1 MKAIKSLTIIIGLL
15 LSVFAIGQTHT
26 LITSLDPLVSETSG
40 LIFTNSKLWTH
51 NDSGN
56 EPIIYCIDTVT
67 GLIVSQKVVR
77 DAVNTDWEDICAD
90 SEFLYIG
97 DFGNNA
103 GTRDDLKILKIS
115 LDDLNDEFTDTIDA
129 ETIYF
134 TYNPAYYPE
143 TKKANDTDFDCEAMI
158 ATSDSLY
165 LFSKNWISK
174 NCYLYSLP
182 KLPGTYTALRRDTL
196 NTQGLICGA
205 DYNAETNSVC
215 LIGYVYGI
223 PAPSILFILNDF
235 ESDNFFDGNTVRY
248 ELSLSGYQTEGIVFR
263 DNHRLWFSNEY
274 FLGHTQS
281 LYEFPIPCNL
291 SQTDNLKLIELYP
304 NPVENILIIKL
315 NHEDKLKYRIIDTCG
330 NIVLGSCKKINPDEE
345 LKIDISELKSG
356 DYIIEFYSN
365 KKSISKN
372 FVKL

>member
-1 MKAIKSLTIIIGLL
+1 MKATKFLLFTIGLL
-15 LSVFAIGQTHT
+15 FYVISNSQTHT
-26 LITSLDPLVSETSG
+26 LITSLDPIISETSG
-40 LIFTNSKLWTH
+40 LAFVNGKLWTH

-56 EPIIYCIDTVT
+56 EPILYCIDTAT
-67 GLIVSQKVVR
+67 GLISSQKVIRNV
-77 DAVNTDWEDICAD
+77 VNTDWEDICID
-90 SEFLYIG
+90 NEFLYIG
-97 DFGNNA
+97 DFGNNE
-103 GTRDDLKILKIS
+103 GTRLDLKILKIS
-115 LDDLNDEFTDTIDA
+115 IDDINDEFTDTVDA
-129 ETIYF
+129 EVIFFGYDES
-134 TYNPAYYPE
+134 YYPE
-143 TKKANDTDFDCEAMI
+143 RKKSNDTDFDCEAMI
-158 ATSDSLY
+158 ATADSIY
-165 LFSKNWISK
+165 LFSKNWIIK

-223 PAPSILFILNDF
+223 PAPSILFILSDF
-235 ESDNFFDGNTVRY
+235 ESDNFFDGNTIRY
-248 ELSLSGYQTEGIVFR
+248 ELSLNGYQTEGIVFR
-263 DNHRLWFSNEY
+263 DNSRIWFSNEN

-304 NPVENILIIKL
+304 NPVEDILILKL
-315 NHEDKLKYRIIDTCG
+315 NHENKLKYRIIDTCG

-345 LKIDISELKSG
+345 LKIDVSDLKSG
-356 DYIIEFYSN
+356 EYIIEFYSN

>member
-1 MKAIKSLTIIIGLL
+1 MKANKLLLIIIGSLIN
-15 LSVFAIGQTHT
+15 VFAFSQTHT
-26 LITSLDPLVSETSG
+26 LITSLDPVVSETSG
-40 LIFTNSKLWTH
+40 LIFTNGRLWTH

-56 EPIIYCIDTVT
+56 EPILYCIDTAT
-67 GLIVSQKVVR
+67 GLICSHKVVR
-77 DAVNTDWEDICAD
+77 NVVNTDWEDICTD
-90 SEFLYIG
+90 NEFLYIG

-103 GTRDDLKILKIS
+103 GTREDLKILKVS
-115 LDDLNDEFTDTIDA
+115 LDNLDDEFTDTIDA

-143 TKKANDTDFDCEAMI
+143 TKKADNTDFDCEAMI
-158 ATSDSLY
+158 ATSDSIY

-174 NCYLYSLP
+174 NCFLYSLP
-182 KLPGTYTALRRDTL
+182 KEPGTYTALRRDTL

-223 PAPSILFILNDF
+223 PAPSILFYLSNF
-235 ESDNFFDGNTVRY
+235 ESDNFFEGNILRY
-248 ELSLSGYQTEGIVFR
+248 ELSLNGYQTEGIVFR
-263 DNHRLWFSNEY
+263 DNSRLWFSNES
-274 FLGHTQS
+274 FLGHAQS
-281 LYEFPIPCNL
+281 LYEFPVPTSL
-291 SQTDNLKLIELYP
+291 RETDKLNFIELYP
-304 NPVENILIIKL
+304 NPTENILIIRL
-315 NHEDKLKYRIIDTCG
+315 NFENKLKYRIIDTCG
-330 NIVLGSCKKINPDEE
+330 NIVLESCKKINPDEE
-345 LKIDISELKSG
+345 IQLDISGLKSG

>member
-1 MKAIKSLTIIIGLL
+1 MKVIKSIFFSTSLL
-15 LSVFAIGQTHT
+15 ICVFANAQSHT
-26 LITSLDPLVSETSG
+26 LITSLDPIVSETSG
-40 LIFTNSKLWTH
+40 LAFVNGKLWTH

-56 EPIIYCIDTVT
+56 EPILYCIDTAS
-67 GLIVSQKVVR
+67 GLISSHKVVR
-77 DAVNTDWEDICAD
+77 NAVNTDWEDICTD
-90 SEFLYIG
+90 SEFIYIG

-263 DNHRLWFSNEY
+263 DNHRLWFSNEN

-291 SQTDNLKLIELYP
+291 SQPDNLKLIELYP
-304 NPVENILIIKL
+304 NPVENILIQYQPTK
-315 NHEDKLKYRIIDTCG
+315 N
-330 NIVLGSCKKINPDEE
+330 KI
-345 LKIDISELKSG
+345 
-356 DYIIEFYSN
+356 
-365 KKSISKN
+365 
-372 FVKL
+372 